1 MGIPTFRSRPL
12 GPQGREQS
20 PAVVSGIRLGEA
32 SGAWGHDKDTCSPVT
47 LQGSG
52 HAPQARVLPCPML
65 GRTSLRLSSL
75 CWPQGH
81 GRAQLSACAEQT
93 ARLLVRGGGAAS
105 PGAEWSLKEALTSG
119 KCSTTGASGQAG
131 SEKRWH
137 SRGWRRSL
145 GLGSTRGNG
154 SPRARKSSSVCCST
168 WWGGGTQRE
177 HRLLLGH
184 PMSAL

>member
-1 MGIPTFRSRPL
+1 M
-12 GPQGREQS
+12 
-20 PAVVSGIRLGEA
+20 
-32 SGAWGHDKDTCSPVT
+32 T

-52 HAPQARVLPCPML
+52 HVPQARVLPCPTL
-65 GRTSLRLSSL
+65 GWTSLRLSPKKKKKTLSL

-81 GRAQLSACAEQT
+81 RRAQVSACEEQT
-93 ARLLVRGGGAAS
+93 ARLLVSRGGAAS

-154 SPRARKSSSVCCST
+154 SPRARKFSSVCCST
-168 WWGGGTQRE
+168 WWGRGTQRE
-177 HRLLLGH
+177 H
-184 PMSAL
+184 